1 MEFFYSVR
9 YTIFDENFEE
19 RVILIIKVTLTND
32 ILKKIS
38 SIDENRFSLSTIELP
53 PMTKNRL
60 RKNSKKKSSYASN
73 KIEGN
78 PLTEQQAE
86 EAIERD
92 EHKHFLKPEQEI
104 RNYFLALNLLEEK
117 LKRKEVFSKKMILEV
132 QAMVEKGASEEK
144 IGLRGPMPPGVL
156 FAVYDSASGTPDYIP
171 PEYSDIPELLD
182 ELVEYVNT
190 TDDHPLIIAAVVHY
204 QLVTIHPFED
214 GNGRTARLMSG
225 YILDFYGYGFNGIGS
240 LEEYFAYDPDEYYD
254 ALQMGLP
261 VLYYSGRENP
271 PHPEIWVNYFLR
283 MVELYSKK
291 VYELSKG
298 AQADELDGSL
308 SYLNTKEKELLVFL
322 LKKRLLEFTPIAVSR
337 MFGVTSKTIINRCVK
352 LTNNGFLVPN
362 IVSQRIRSYSLS
374 EFAKRNEKS
383 IISKIS

>member
-1 MEFFYSVR
+1 MISV
-9 YTIFDENFEE
+9 
-19 RVILIIKVTLTND
+19 IKVPLTND

-38 SIDENRFSLSTIELP
+38 SIDENRFSLRMIGLP
-53 PMTKNRL
+53 SMTKNRL

-78 PLTEQQAE
+78 PLTEQQAD

-92 EHKHFLKPEQEI
+92 AHRHFLKPEQEI

-117 LKRKEVFSKKMILEV
+117 VKRKEVFSKEMILEV
-132 QAMVEKGASEEK
+132 QAIVEKGAPKEK
-144 IGLRGPMPPGVL
+144 IGLRGQMPPGMV
-156 FAVYDSASGTPDYIP
+156 FAVYDSVSGTPDYIP
-171 PEYSDIPELLD
+171 PEYSDIPALLD
-182 ELVEYVNT
+182 ELVTYVNT
-190 TDDHPLIIAAVVHY
+190 TDDHPLIIAAIVHY

-240 LEEYFAYDPDEYYD
+240 LEEYFAYDPEEYY
-254 ALQMGLP
+254 ASLQMGLP
-261 VLYYSGRENP
+261 ALYYLGRENP

-291 VYELSKG
+291 VYELSKEE
-298 AQADELDGSL
+298 QTDDLDGSL
-308 SYLNTKEKELLVFL
+308 SYLNTKEKDLLVFL
-322 LKKRLLEFTPIAVSR
+322 LEKRLLEFTPIDVSK
-337 MFGVTSKTIINRCVK
+337 MLGVTNKTIINRCTK

-362 IVSQRIRSYSLS
+362 MVSQRIRSYSLS
-374 EFAKRNEKS
+374 EFAKRNEKN
-383 IISKIS
+383 IISKIGEGKKAWQKHYL